1 MVKFRCRIQIKTK
14 ERVFSMDILNTVSL
28 ESNTKIKINFD
39 GGDLSSD
46 AGILLFKEF
55 LFKIGA
61 VKLINRI
68 FKTNDSASFRIHKDD
83 ANLMQ
88 VIYQIISA
96 YFEDDCADELTN
108 EPVMTAILEKDA
120 LASQPTLSRFFNRM
134 DEDTLKQLN
143 QVTRELR
150 KVIYSI
156 KKPEFMLFDIDST
169 LLDTYGKQEGEGFNY
184 HYQAHGYHPLLCY
197 DGLTGD
203 LLKAELRDGTMYCS
217 KDADDFMK
225 SLLEEFTKDFP
236 DMLLFLRGD
245 SGFAS
250 PALYEVLEEK
260 KCKYTIRLKENA
272 KLRELAEDRNQAL
285 YRATKF
291 NQVDYAVEY
300 GEFLYQAG
308 SWSHPRRVVFK
319 IEKPY
324 GQMIHLYT
332 FLVTT
337 MEMEPY
343 QVIQFYCGRGK
354 MENFIK
360 ESKSGFDFASVSS
373 SSKIVNANRLLIHG
387 LAYNLFNWFRRLAL
401 AASMRKQRI
410 DTIRLKLLKI
420 AARVVRSAR
429 YKYFKLCSSCPYKKE
444 FYETLENIRNLQPQF
459 VQ

>member
-1 MVKFRCRIQIKTK
+1 MKT
-14 ERVFSMDILNTVSL
+14 VLD
-28 ESNTKIKINFD
+28 
-39 GGDLSSD
+39 
-46 AGILLFKEF
+46 
-55 LFKIGA
+55 
-61 VKLINRI
+61 
-68 FKTNDSASFRIHKDD
+68 
-83 ANLMQ
+83 
-88 VIYQIISA
+88 
-96 YFEDDCADELTN
+96 
-108 EPVMTAILEKDA
+108 KDA

-134 DEDTLKQLN
+134 DSDTLGQLN
-143 QVTRELR
+143 QITRELR
-150 KVIYSI
+150 KAIYSI

-169 LLDTYGKQEGEGFNY
+169 LLDTYGNQEGEGFNY

-203 LLKAELRDGTMYCS
+203 LLKAELRDGTMYCG
-217 KDADDFMK
+217 KNADLFMK
-225 SLLEEFTKDFP
+225 SLLDEFIHDFP
-236 DMLLFLRGD
+236 ELPLFLRGD

-250 PALYEVLEEK
+250 PALYEVLEDK
-260 KCKYTIRLKENA
+260 NCRYAIRLKENA
-272 KLRELAEDRNQAL
+272 KLRELAEDENQAL
-285 YRATKF
+285 YRATKY

-337 MEMEPY
+337 LEMEPY

-360 ESKSGFDFASVSS
+360 EGKSGFDFASVSS
-373 SSKIVNANRLLIHG
+373 ASRLVNANRLQVHAF
-387 LAYNLFNWFRRLAL
+387 AYNLFNWFRRLAL
-401 AASMRKQRI
+401 AVSMRKQRI

-444 FYETLENIRNLQPQF
+444 FRP
-459 VQ
+459 

>member
-1 MVKFRCRIQIKTK
+1 
-14 ERVFSMDILNTVSL
+14 MDILHTISL
-28 ESNTKIKINFD
+28 ESNTRIKINFD

-46 AGILLFKEF
+46 AGLLLFKEF
-55 LFKIGA
+55 LFKIGT
-61 VKLINRI
+61 VKLIKRL
-68 FKTNDSASFRIHKDD
+68 FKTNDTAWFRIHKDD

-88 VIYQIISA
+88 AIYQIISA

-108 EPVMTAILEKDA
+108 DPVMTAILDKDA

-134 DEDTLKQLN
+134 DEDTLAQFNLII
-143 QVTRELR
+143 RELR

-169 LLDTYGKQEGEGFNY
+169 LLDTYGNQEGEGFNY

-203 LLKAELRDGTMYCS
+203 LLKAELRDGTMYCG
-217 KDADDFMK
+217 KDADLFMK
-225 SLLEEFTKDFP
+225 SLLDEFTEDFP
-236 DMLLFLRGD
+236 DILLYLRGD
-245 SGFAS
+245 SGFAT
-250 PALYEVLEEK
+250 PGLYEVLEEK
-260 KCKYTIRLKENA
+260 DCKYAIRLKENA
-272 KLRELAEDRNQAL
+272 KLRELAEAENQAL

-291 NQVDYAVEY
+291 NQVDHAVEY
-300 GEFLYQAG
+300 GEFMYQAA

-324 GQMIHLYT
+324 GQMVHLYT
-332 FLVTT
+332 FIVTT
-337 MEMEPY
+337 MEMESY
-343 QVIQFYCGRGK
+343 QIIQFYCGRGK

-360 ESKSGFDFASVSS
+360 EGKSGFDFASVSS
-373 SSKIVNANRLLIHG
+373 SSKVVNANRLQVHA

-401 AASMRKQRI
+401 AADMRKQRI

-420 AARVVRSAR
+420 AAKVVKSAR

-444 FYETLENIRNLQPQF
+444 FYETLENIRNLHPQLE
-459 VQ
+459 

>member
-1 MVKFRCRIQIKTK
+1 MN
-14 ERVFSMDILNTVSL
+14 ILNTVSL
-28 ESNTKIKINFD
+28 ECNSKIKINFD

-46 AGILLFKEF
+46 AGLLLFKEF
-55 LFKIGA
+55 LYKIGA
-61 VKLINRI
+61 DKLIRRM
-68 FKTNDSASFRIHKDD
+68 FKTNDTALSRIHKDD

-88 VIYQIISA
+88 MIFQIVSA

-108 EPVMTAILEKDA
+108 EPVMTTVLDKSV
-120 LASQPTLSRFFNRM
+120 LASQPTMSRFLNRM
-134 DEDTLKQLN
+134 DEDTLDQLN
-143 QVTRELR
+143 RITRELR

-184 HYQAHGYHPLLCY
+184 HYHAHGYHPLLCY

-203 LLKAELRDGTMYCS
+203 LLKAELRDGTMYCGRES
-217 KDADDFMK
+217 DRFMK
-225 SLLEEFTKDFP
+225 SLLEEFTCDFP
-236 DMLLFLRGD
+236 DVPLYLRGD

-250 PALYEVLEEK
+250 PDLYEVLEEK
-260 KCKYTIRLKENA
+260 DCRYAIRLKENA
-272 KLRELAEDRNQAL
+272 KLRELAEEKNQAL
-285 YRATKF
+285 YRATRF
-291 NQVDYAVEY
+291 NQTDYAVEY

-324 GQMIHLYT
+324 GQLIHLYT
-332 FLVTT
+332 FIVTT
-337 MEMEPY
+337 MEMKPY
-343 QVIQFYCGRGK
+343 QVIRFYCGRGK

-360 ESKSGFDFASVSS
+360 EGKRGFDFTAVSS
-373 SSKIVNANRLLIHG
+373 SSKVVNANRLLIHG

-401 AASMRKQRI
+401 AANMRNQRI

-420 AARVVRSAR
+420 AAKVVRTAR

-444 FYETLENIRNLQPQF
+444 FFETLENIHRLQPQLE
-459 VQ
+459 

>member
-1 MVKFRCRIQIKTK
+1 
-14 ERVFSMDILNTVSL
+14 MDILNTVSL
-28 ESNTKIKINFD
+28 ESNSQIKINFD

-46 AGILLFKEF
+46 AGLLLFKEF

-61 VKLINRI
+61 VKLVNRM
-68 FKTNDSASFRIHKDD
+68 FKTNDTAWFRVHKDD
-83 ANLMQ
+83 TNLMQ
-88 VIYQIISA
+88 VIYQIISS

-108 EPVMTAILEKDA
+108 EPVMTVILEKDA

-134 DEDTLKQLN
+134 DGDTLSQLN
-143 QVTRELR
+143 QITRELR

-169 LLDTYGKQEGEGFNY
+169 LLDVYGNQEGEGFNY

-203 LLKAELRDGTMYCS
+203 LLKAQLRDGTMYCS
-217 KDADDFMK
+217 KEADIFMK
-225 SLLEEFTKDFP
+225 SLLDEFLCDFP
-236 DMLLFLRGD
+236 DMPLFLRGD

-250 PALYEVLEEK
+250 PDLYEVLEDK
-260 KCKYTIRLKENA
+260 NCKYAIRLKENA
-272 KLRELAEDRNQAL
+272 KLRELAE
-285 YRATKF
+285 
-291 NQVDYAVEY
+291 V
-300 GEFLYQAG
+300 LYQAG
-308 SWSHPRRVVFK
+308 SWNHPRRVVFK

-324 GQMIHLYT
+324 GQMVHLYT
-332 FLVTT
+332 FIVTT
-337 MEMEPY
+337 LEMEPY
-343 QVIQFYCGRGK
+343 QAIQFYCGRGK

-360 ESKSGFDFASVSS
+360 ECKSGFDFASVSS
-373 SSKIVNANRLLIHG
+373 SSKLVNANRLLVHA

-420 AARVVRSAR
+420 AARVVKSAR

-444 FYETLENIRNLQPQF
+444 FYETLENIRNLQPQLE
-459 VQ
+459 

>member
-1 MVKFRCRIQIKTK
+1 MN
-14 ERVFSMDILNTVSL
+14 ILNTVSL
-28 ESNTKIKINFD
+28 ESNSKIVINFD

-46 AGILLFKEF
+46 AGLLLFKEF

-61 VKLINRI
+61 VKFINRM
-68 FKTNDSASFRIHKDD
+68 FKTNDTAWFRIHKDD

-108 EPVMTAILEKDA
+108 EPVMTAILDKDA
-120 LASQPTLSRFFNRM
+120 LATQPTLSRFYNRM
-134 DEDTLKQLN
+134 DEDTLSQLN
-143 QVTRELR
+143 QITRELR

-156 KKPEFMLFDIDST
+156 KKPEFVLFDIDST
-169 LLDTYGKQEGEGFNY
+169 LLDAYGNQEGEGFNY
-184 HYQAHGYHPLLCY
+184 QYKANGYHPLLCY

-217 KDADDFMK
+217 KEADIFMK
-225 SLLEEFTKDFP
+225 SLLDEFICDFP
-236 DMLLFLRGD
+236 DMPRYLRGD

-250 PALYEVLEEK
+250 PDLYEVLEDK
-260 KCKYTIRLKENA
+260 DCKYAIRLKENA
-272 KLRELAEDRNQAL
+272 KLRKLAEEKNRAL

-300 GEFLYQAG
+300 GEFMYQAG

-324 GQMIHLYT
+324 GHMIHLYT
-332 FLVTT
+332 FIVTT

-343 QVIQFYCGRGK
+343 QFLQFYCGRGK

-360 ESKSGFDFASVSS
+360 EGKSGFDFTSVSS
-373 SSKIVNANRLLIHG
+373 SSRLVNANRLLVHA

-401 AASMRKQRI
+401 AVSMRKQRI

-420 AARVVRSAR
+420 AARVVKSAR
-429 YKYFKLCSSCPYKKE
+429 YKYFKLCSSCAYKKE
-444 FYETLENIRNLQPQF
+444 FYETLENIQNLQPQLK
-459 VQ
+459 

>member
-1 MVKFRCRIQIKTK
+1 MN
-14 ERVFSMDILNTVSL
+14 ILNTVSL
-28 ESNTKIKINFD
+28 ECNSKIKINFD

-46 AGILLFKEF
+46 AGLLLFKEF
-55 LFKIGA
+55 LYKIGA
-61 VKLINRI
+61 DKLIRRM
-68 FKTNDSASFRIHKDD
+68 FKTNDTALSRIHKDD

-88 VIYQIISA
+88 MIFQIVSA

-108 EPVMTAILEKDA
+108 EPVMTTVLDKSV
-120 LASQPTLSRFFNRM
+120 LASQPTMSRFLNRM
-134 DEDTLKQLN
+134 DEDTLDQLN
-143 QVTRELR
+143 RITRELR

-184 HYQAHGYHPLLCY
+184 HYHAHGYHPLLCY

-203 LLKAELRDGTMYCS
+203 LLKAELRDGTMYCGRES
-217 KDADDFMK
+217 DRFMK
-225 SLLEEFTKDFP
+225 SLLEEFTCDFP
-236 DMLLFLRGD
+236 DVPLYLRGD

-250 PALYEVLEEK
+250 PDLYEVLEEK
-260 KCKYTIRLKENA
+260 DCRYAIRLKENA
-272 KLRELAEDRNQAL
+272 KLRELAEEKNQAL
-285 YRATKF
+285 YRATRF
-291 NQVDYAVEY
+291 NQTDYAVEY

-332 FLVTT
+332 FIVTT
-337 MEMEPY
+337 MEMKPY
-343 QVIQFYCGRGK
+343 QVIRFYCGRGK

-360 ESKSGFDFASVSS
+360 EGKRGFDFTAVSS
-373 SSKIVNANRLLIHG
+373 SSKVVNANRLLIHG

-401 AASMRKQRI
+401 AANMRNQRI

-420 AARVVRSAR
+420 AAKVVRTAR

-444 FYETLENIRNLQPQF
+444 FFETLENIHRLQPQLE
-459 VQ
+459 

>member
-1 MVKFRCRIQIKTK
+1 
-14 ERVFSMDILNTVSL
+14 MDILNTVSL
-28 ESNTKIKINFD
+28 ESNSQIKINFD

-46 AGILLFKEF
+46 AGLLLFKEF

-61 VKLINRI
+61 VKLINRL
-68 FKTNDSASFRIHKDD
+68 FKTNDTASFRIHKDG

-96 YFEDDCADELTN
+96 YFEDDCADELAN

-134 DEDTLKQLN
+134 DQNSLEQLN
-143 QVTRELR
+143 QIIRELR

-169 LLDTYGKQEGEGFNY
+169 LLSTYGNQEGEGFNY

-203 LLKAELRDGTMYCS
+203 LLKAELRDGTKYCS
-217 KDADDFMK
+217 KDADSFMK
-225 SLLEEFTKDFP
+225 SLLDEFTCDFP
-236 DMLLFLRGD
+236 DLPLYLRGD

-250 PALYEVLEEK
+250 PDLYEVLEDTD
-260 KCKYTIRLKENA
+260 CKYAIRLKENA
-272 KLRELAEDRNQAL
+272 KLRELVGEEDRAL

-300 GEFLYQAG
+300 GEFMYQAG

-324 GQMIHLYT
+324 GQMVHMYT
-332 FLVTT
+332 FIVTT

-343 QVIQFYCGRGK
+343 QVLQFYCGRGK
-354 MENFIK
+354 MENYIK
-360 ESKSGFDFASVSS
+360 EGKSGFDFSSVSS
-373 SSKIVNANRLLIHG
+373 ASKVVNANRLIVHV
-387 LAYNLFNWFRRLAL
+387 LAYNLFNWFRRIAL
-401 AASMRKQRI
+401 PVSMRKQQI
-410 DTIRLKLLKI
+410 DTIRLKLMKI
-420 AARVVRSAR
+420 AARVVRTAR
-429 YKYFKLCSSCPYKKE
+429 YKYFKLCSSCPYKRE
-444 FYETLENIRNLQPQF
+444 YYETLYNIHKLQPQL
-459 VQ
+459 QW

>member
-1 MVKFRCRIQIKTK
+1 
-14 ERVFSMDILNTVSL
+14 MDILNTVSL

-46 AGILLFKEF
+46 AGLLLLKEF

-68 FKTNDSASFRIHKDD
+68 FKTNDAAWFRIHKDD

-96 YFEDDCADELTN
+96 YFQDDCADELTN
-108 EPVMTAILEKDA
+108 EPVMTTILDKDA

-134 DEDTLKQLN
+134 DEDTLAQLN
-143 QVTRELR
+143 QIIRELR
-150 KVIYSI
+150 KAVYSI
-156 KKPEFMLFDIDST
+156 QRPEFMLFDIDST
-169 LLDTYGKQEGEGFNY
+169 LLDTYGNQEGEGFNY
-184 HYQAHGYHPLLCY
+184 HYQSHGYHPLLCY

-203 LLKAELRDGTMYCS
+203 LLKAELRNGTMYCS
-217 KDADDFMK
+217 KEADRFMK
-225 SLLEEFTKDFP
+225 SLLEEFTNDFP
-236 DMLLFLRGD
+236 GMPLYLRGD

-250 PALYEVLEEK
+250 PDLYEVLEEK
-260 KCKYTIRLKENA
+260 GCKYAIRLKENTR
-272 KLRELAEDRNQAL
+272 LYELAEDKNQAL

-300 GEFLYQAG
+300 GEFMYQAG

-324 GQMIHLYT
+324 GQLIHKYT

-337 MEMEPY
+337 MEMDIY
-343 QVIQFYCGRGK
+343 QVLQFYCGRGK

-360 ESKSGFDFASVSS
+360 EGKRGFDFASVSS
-373 SSKIVNANRLLIHG
+373 SSKVVNANRLMVHA

-401 AASMRKQRI
+401 AANMRKLRI
-410 DTIRLKLLKI
+410 DTIRLKLLKV
-420 AARVVRSAR
+420 AAKVVKSAR

-444 FYETLENIRNLQPQF
+444 FYETLENIKRLRPQLE
-459 VQ
+459 